1 MKVGSLGRKSPSHAY
16 GRPSLGVVIL
26 KFSLEVESMLFYHH
40 FLESLDPGQQ
50 QIYID
55 LLWIYFIKLAD
66 FRFVLE
72 L

>member
-1 MKVGSLGRKSPSHAY
+1 
-16 GRPSLGVVIL
+16 
-26 KFSLEVESMLFYHH
+26 MLFYHH

-72 L
+72 ASHTDP